1 MRDLIK
7 KILKEFDSDNVVS
20 FRIIGKADEFL
31 NEQLSQE
38 DKNKLQSIV
47 RKKIKSI
54 NPFFGSYFDK
64 RTNKD
69 IEVEF
74 NIIPKNHYI
83 DRTLRLSDVD
93 YKPGGKYFNPNI
105 MNPEIFEGIELL
117 VKNADELAKLIIT
130 KRIQDNDVVE
140 FSTRDGSNYHMI
152 VKFEPRSLSD
162 IVFNLLLLTQIKGV
176 RFFDKKNQKE
186 FYLNK

>member
-20 FRIIGKADEFL
+20 FRIIGKADKFL
-31 NEQLSQE
+31 NEELSQE
-38 DKNKLQSIV
+38 DKNKLRSIV
-47 RKKIKSI
+47 REKIKVI

-64 RTNKD
+64 RINKD

-83 DRTLRLSDVD
+83 YRTLRLSDVD
-93 YKPGGKYFNPNI
+93 YKPGGKYFSPNI
-105 MNPEIFEGIELL
+105 KNPEIFEGIELL

-130 KRIQDNDVVE
+130 KRIQDGDVVE
-140 FSTRDGSNYHMI
+140 FSTKDGSNYHMI

-162 IVFNLLLLTQIKGV
+162 IVFNLILITQIKGE
-176 RFFDKKNQKE
+176 RFFGKKYQKG